1 MKVSDS
7 RRAARLGD
15 QIMREVSSM
24 LVEEVQ
30 DPRLMTVTLTGVRM
44 NANLR
49 VAEILYSAASGED
62 REEIQKGLKKA
73 SGFLRS
79 NLGKRLKLRFVPE
92 LRFAYDEFL
101 EDVVYGK
108 SVGRD

>member
-108 SVGRD
+108 PTGRN